1 MLTNTI
7 QEIANVLPDGLSS
20 EGMEEIS
27 QLLESYVD
35 EKVSSEVSNVE
46 AQIASL
52 FRTKIDDLKEIAY
65 KELITENSNM
75 KAIKYFDS
83 IMGIVSDYVDSEM
96 IDGKLAERD
105 VIIAEQA
112 DQLVVLETH
121 MQEMLTENSKLT
133 QLLDMSASEKEQLNE
148 QLITASSHI
157 EELDTQ
163 LKEDFVSSEKAVII
177 TNKDNPNRSLLEGI
191 DNPYLN
197 EEILNITNS
206 VLHS

>member
-1 MLTNTI
+1 
-7 QEIANVLPDGLSS
+7 
-20 EGMEEIS
+20 MEEIS